1 MVENIMFSVAISNP
15 PYQDANNK
23 ASNNKLW
30 PKFINKALPLCEW
43 SLFITPDSWLTS
55 PTSTGVRQ
63 RKQFTK
69 HHNITYVKN
78 TDAIWDKHC
87 PIGVST
93 GFFVSQAGKYKGK
106 TYVVDYDVKP
116 RYHDL
121 KNPYITLDKQ
131 ITFNICE
138 KIESYKDKIKMQE
151 YKEDIT
157 SKEVYKTPQGGS
169 EIHWSGPKIGYVK
182 KDLSKEYYPKYVFPF
197 SCSYKKHF
205 WTDKPIGMLNH
216 YIPCRVED
224 KHIWED
230 LMQLN
235 VINYFCKHWNKTAG
249 FTPVIKNSMLPNFV
263 GMNNKQT
270 YNLLKLTQQEID
282 EIENL

>member
-1 MVENIMFSVAISNP
+1 MFDCIVSNP
-15 PYQDANNK
+15 PFQDANNK

-30 PKFINKALPLCEW
+30 PKFINKALPLCKW

-55 PTSTGVRQ
+55 TTSTGKRQ

-78 TDAIWDKHC
+78 TDTIWDKHC

-93 GFFVSQAGKYKGK
+93 GFFVSQRGEYKGK
-106 TYVVDYDVKP
+106 TYIVDYDVKP

-121 KNPYITLDKQ
+121 EKPYITLDKQ
-131 ITFNICE
+131 ITFNVCN
-138 KIESYKDKIKMQE
+138 KIASYADKIKFIE
-151 YKEDIT
+151 YNNSIT
-157 SKEVYKTPQGGS
+157 SKQVFKTPQGGS

-182 KDLSKEYYPKYVFPF
+182 QNLSNEYFPKYVFPF
-197 SCSYKKHF
+197 SCSYKNHF
-205 WTDKPIGMLNH
+205 WTDKPVGMFNH
-216 YIPCRVED
+216 YVHCRKED

-249 FTPVIKNSMLPNFV
+249 FTPAIRRSMLPNFI
-263 GMNNKQT
+263 GMTNEET
-270 YNLLKLTQQEID
+270 YKKLNLTEEEISD
-282 EIENL
+282 IEKIVK